1 MAQKLE
7 KVEGEKFLYI
17 HAVSNV
23 YYIRIRT
30 DTEDTERSLNTTKK
44 TMAVKL
50 RDQWMVKQTN
60 AKFNIEEPKKA
71 PQRLRID
78 KALADYRKAG
88 FASIRRGKLVHPG
101 KKHLRT
107 EQDAIPTLDRFFK
120 TRHVDELAHD
130 LLDEYHTWR
139 DQNVAKGDPAK
150 TTDLELNTLSKAL
163 DWEVRKGRLVS
174 NPIKARARYYNPS
187 KARHCKELAASNT
200 EELHQA
206 AALLFEDPRS
216 EALAWQF
223 LWESNF
229 GMRTEETLALR
240 RDAKNTEDPG
250 FISGESMYVRRAE
263 KNADNP
269 AIYLHPEGRI
279 LLDAMDQWA
288 KVRCPDNPWYFPGR
302 SKTAGDPLSP
312 WSLTTALD
320 RLFKQGKIAKKLT
333 SHGGR
338 AFYVL
343 VRRSNGVHDSQIA
356 VELNQVGGLE
366 TLRTSYGVVPLHWLQ
381 GKGPKLKWLPIKKE
395 DYAWAKLF
403 AKLGLKVGDIVPA
416 AAV

>member
-7 KVEGEKFLYI
+7 KVAGEKFLYQ
-17 HAVSNV
+17 HTVSKV

-30 DTEDTERSLNTTKK
+30 ETEDTERSLNTTKR

-50 RDQWMVKQTN
+50 RDQWLNKQTN
-60 AKFNIEEPKKA
+60 VKLGIEEPKKA
-71 PQRLRID
+71 PKRLRID
-78 KALADYRKAG
+78 RALADYRRAG
-88 FASIRRGKLVHPG
+88 FASIRRGKVTNPG
-101 KKHLRT
+101 ERHLRT
-107 EQDAIPTLDRFFK
+107 ELDAITILLGFFRTK
-120 TRHVDELAHD
+120 HVDELEPD
-130 LLDEYHTWR
+130 LLDDYFEWR
-139 DQNVAKGDPAK
+139 KKTVTKGDGAR
-150 TTDLELNTLSKAL
+150 TTDLELNTLSKSLEWA
-163 DWEVRKGRLVS
+163 VRKKQLVA
-174 NPIKARARYYNPS
+174 NPIKARARYYNPGG
-187 KARHCKELAASNT
+187 ARHCKELAASNP

-216 EALAWQF
+216 EALAWQL

-240 RDAKNTEDPG
+240 RDAKNTQEPG
-250 FISGESMYVRRAE
+250 FISGDSMYVRRAK

-288 KVRCPDNPWYFPGR
+288 KVRYPENPWYFPGR
-302 SKTAGDPLSP
+302 SRTDGDPLSP

-320 RLFKQGKIAKKLT
+320 RLFEQGKITKKLT

-343 VRRSNGVHDSQIA
+343 VRRSNGIHDSQIA
-356 VELNQVGGLE
+356 VELNQIGGLE
-366 TLRTSYGVVPLHWLQ
+366 TLRTSYGVVPQHWIE
-381 GKGPKLKWLPIKKE
+381 GKGPKLKWLPPQKE

-403 AKLGLKVGDIVPA
+403 AKLNLKVSDAIPA
-416 AAV
+416 AKV

>member
-7 KVEGEKFLYI
+7 KVEGEKFLYQ
-17 HAVSNV
+17 HTMSKV

-30 DTEDTERSLNTTKK
+30 ETEDTERSLNTTKK
-44 TMAVKL
+44 QMAVKL
-50 RDQWMVKQTN
+50 RDKWMAARTTE
-60 AKFNIEEPKKA
+60 KFGIEEPKPA
-71 PQRLRID
+71 PKRLRID
-78 KALADYRKAG
+78 QALDDYKKAG
-88 FASIRRGKLVHPG
+88 FASIRRGKLTHPG
-101 KKHLRT
+101 IKHLRT
-107 EQDAIPTLDRFFK
+107 EQDAIPTLKGFFK
-120 TRHVDELAHD
+120 TKHVDELAPD
-130 LLDEYHTWR
+130 LLDEYRTWR
-139 DQNVAKGDPAK
+139 EKNVTKGDGAK
-150 TTDLELNTLSKAL
+150 TTDLELNTLSKSL
-163 DWEVRKGRLVS
+163 DWAVRKGRLVS

-187 KARHCKELAASNT
+187 KARHCKELAASNP

-206 AALLFEDPRS
+206 AALLFEDPRG

-240 RDAKNTEDPG
+240 RDAKNTEEPG

-269 AIYLHPEGRI
+269 AIYLHLEGRI
-279 LLDAMDQWA
+279 LLEAMDQWT
-288 KVRCPDNPWYFPGR
+288 KVRYPDNPWYFPGR
-302 SKTAGDPLSP
+302 SKTDGDPLSP

-320 RLFKQGKIAKKLT
+320 RLFEKGKTPKKLT

-403 AKLGLKVGDIVPA
+403 AKLGLKIGDVVPA
-416 AAV
+416 ATV